1 MEKGKGR
8 EMAEEE
14 KSGREIS
21 AGIRVDKQRGGF

>member
-1 MEKGKGR
+1 MEEGKGR

-21 AGIRVDKQRGGF
+21 AGIRVDKHGGF